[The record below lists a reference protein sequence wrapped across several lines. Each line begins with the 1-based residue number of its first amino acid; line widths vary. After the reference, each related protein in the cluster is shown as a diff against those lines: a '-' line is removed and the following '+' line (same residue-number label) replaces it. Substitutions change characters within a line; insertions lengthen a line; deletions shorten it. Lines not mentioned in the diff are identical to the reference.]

1 MPEPLLEPLRI
12 VTYIPSA
19 SGRTYS
25 TRRIPSRWEASE
37 TRLHRCG
44 SCRGIGHNKA
54 SIKCPV
60 NIRNLR
66 AEFGIKPTTQ
76 PSPEPLPSLSPSP
89 ESAIQPDPELVDTR
103 PIWPHRPEL
112 IYRRYID
119 EKEDWLR
126 AHPDVQPAQYRT
138 ARGLEQ
144 YSKAWLNEN
153 RRYLGFRR
161 LDLET
166 ETFLEGRAKWTDE
179 EIEAYLD
186 WDIQET
192 IKVEIQEEAKFNRHR
207 GFSREHSVQGL
218 YNQAAAEVQAQECY
232 KFTTWQVV

>member
-1 MPEPLLEPLRI
+1 M
-12 VTYIPSA
+12 
-19 SGRTYS
+19 
-25 TRRIPSRWEASE
+25 
-37 TRLHRCG
+37 
-44 SCRGIGHNKA
+44 
-54 SIKCPV
+54 
-60 NIRNLR
+60 
-66 AEFGIKPTTQ
+66 
-76 PSPEPLPSLSPSP
+76 
-89 ESAIQPDPELVDTR
+89 DTR

-112 IYRRYID
+112 IYKRYIA

-126 AHPDVQPAQYRT
+126 AHLDVQPAQYRT

-166 ETFLEGRAKWTDE
+166 ETFLEGRAEWIDE

-186 WDIQET
+186 WDMQET
-192 IKVEIQEEAKFNRHR
+192 IEVEIQEEAKFNRR
-207 GFSREHSVQGL
+207 GGFSGERGVQGL
-218 YNQAAAEVQAQECY
+218 HNQAAAEVQAQECY